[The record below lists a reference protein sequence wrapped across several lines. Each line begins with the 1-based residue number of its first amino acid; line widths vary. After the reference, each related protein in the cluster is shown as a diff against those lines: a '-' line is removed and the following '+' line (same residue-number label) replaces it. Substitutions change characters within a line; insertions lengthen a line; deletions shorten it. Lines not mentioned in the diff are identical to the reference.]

1 MCRVKSRVNPSVP
14 ARGTYPNG
22 NAYAPRDGQISGRS
36 VGMKKPLCRLG
47 SESVISAD
55 PRRNDR
61 RRCTPAYV
69 GTWGWA
75 RTRRYDV
82 LFNDLGLLLRT
93 SPMARNCCAV
103 GRKNLASACPHA
115 RSQQPAKPDLGKPPR
130 EQMRRLRAS
139 RRGAAELGQSSPS
152 LRAMSAIDLSLMI
165 VETGSSIGRGR
176 PSRMLLLQPR
186 MRSPRFCGATATQ
199 AGERLA
205 LCAAQR

>member
-55 PRRNDR
+55 PRRMIGVVAH
-61 RRCTPAYV
+61 P
-69 GTWGWA
+69 
-75 RTRRYDV
+75 RTRAPGVGQGRAATTCCSTIWTIV
-82 LFNDLGLLLRT
+82 KNR
-93 SPMARNCCAV
+93 CAV

-139 RRGAAELGQSSPS
+139 RRGAADSDS
-152 LRAMSAIDLSLMI
+152 LRPRYARCPQ
-165 VETGSSIGRGR
+165 SI
-176 PSRMLLLQPR
+176 SV
-186 MRSPRFCGATATQ
+186 
-199 AGERLA
+199 
-205 LCAAQR
+205 